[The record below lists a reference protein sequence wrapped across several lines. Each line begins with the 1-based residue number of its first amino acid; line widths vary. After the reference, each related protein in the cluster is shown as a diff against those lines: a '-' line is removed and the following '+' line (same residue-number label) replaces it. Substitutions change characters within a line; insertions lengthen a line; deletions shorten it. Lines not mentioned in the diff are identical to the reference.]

1 MADALRVFAGDC
13 TITTTGARENDL
25 RGEVVV
31 LLKPDNTVLVHD
43 RDGYQPVA
51 WLTRPDTLT
60 YDGTS
65 NGDFSLTA
73 TDDGSCL
80 EITANDEYGLGRYP
94 ASRAGTPVGT
104 CPDCDGVLTLRTVP

>member
-13 TITTTGARENDL
+13 TITTMGARENDL

-65 NGDFSLTA
+65 GGTFSLTA
-73 TDDGSCL
+73 TDDGSRL
-80 EITANDEYGLGRYP
+80 DITANDEYGLGRYP
-94 ASRAGTPVGT
+94 ASRAGHPSEPAPTAMACSPT
-104 CPDCDGVLTLRTVP
+104 RTVP